1 MSLSGIMVGAY
12 GNPIRLTCKEDGVAA
27 DISAYTTTRQLIFA
41 DPSGNASAKTASFYT
56 DGTDGVL
63 TYTVESGL
71 FDEAGNWRVQAKI
84 ATASKV
90 VYSETLEFEVGGVL
104 A

>member
-1 MSLSGIMVGAY
+1 MSLSGITVGSY

-27 DISAYTTTRQLIFA
+27 DISTYTTTRQFIFA
-41 DPSGNASAKTASFYT
+41 DPSGNATAKTATFNGA
-56 DGTDGVL
+56 GTDGVL
-63 TYTVESGL
+63 TYTVESDL
-71 FDEAGNWRVQAKI
+71 FDEAGNWRVQVKL
-84 ATASKV
+84 ATGGKV